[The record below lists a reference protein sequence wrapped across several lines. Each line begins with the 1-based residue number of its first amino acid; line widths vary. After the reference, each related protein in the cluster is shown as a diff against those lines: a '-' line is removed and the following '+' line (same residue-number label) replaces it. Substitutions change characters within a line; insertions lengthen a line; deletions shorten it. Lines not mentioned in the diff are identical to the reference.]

1 MLYAYGGKI
10 ECESV
15 RACVHVVF
23 QHERDERLAINRVFG
38 GESYAML
45 ALSCAS
51 LLKVECRRQGRCDG
65 GCAAMCCDARRSD
78 AMCDE
83 L

>member
-1 MLYAYGGKI
+1 MQERA
-10 ECESV
+10 CM

-45 ALSCAS
+45 ALSCAL
-51 LLKVECRRQGRCDG
+51 LLKLECRKEGGCDG
-65 GCAAMCCDARRSD
+65 RCAAMRGDPMRCD
-78 AMCDE
+78 M
-83 L
+83 